1 MIDYL
6 QANWASL
13 ALLAAILVLFL
24 ALRNRA
30 TRLTTLNEVMGQ
42 GTPIIVEVFSNT

>member
-1 MIDYL
+1 MMDYL
-6 QANWASL
+6 RVNWASL

-30 TRLTTLNEVMGQ
+30 TRLTTLNEVMGR
-42 GTPIIVEVFSNT
+42 GMPVIVEVFSNT